1 VVKREDQWLDSRLGN
16 WGQMDRLSGLFKK
29 NFGDKRAAK
38 GMLQQFLSGWK
49 LLQKIIKQGASKR
62 STFKLG
68 SKVKLAKK

>member
-16 WGQMDRLSGLFKK
+16 WVQMDRLSGLFKK
-29 NFGDKRAAK
+29 NLGDKRAAK

-62 STFKLG
+62 STFKLA